1 MNFIDWTHI
10 SNKFTESNI
19 DTIKCVEEM
28 QNYKLS
34 ELLGT
39 KLQHDPEKVIQD
51 VLMYLKSKIKNVSLS
66 SFKLYK
72 KKDHRFENLTEDE
85 YEAFLNLKSNKNII
99 IQKADKG
106 NIVVVIDHLK
116 CLQNGRITM

>member
-39 KLQHDPEKVIQD
+39 KLQHDPEKVI
-51 VLMYLKSKIKNVSLS
+51 
-66 SFKLYK
+66 
-72 KKDHRFENLTEDE
+72 
-85 YEAFLNLKSNKNII
+85 
-99 IQKADKG
+99 
-106 NIVVVIDHLK
+106 
-116 CLQNGRITM
+116 